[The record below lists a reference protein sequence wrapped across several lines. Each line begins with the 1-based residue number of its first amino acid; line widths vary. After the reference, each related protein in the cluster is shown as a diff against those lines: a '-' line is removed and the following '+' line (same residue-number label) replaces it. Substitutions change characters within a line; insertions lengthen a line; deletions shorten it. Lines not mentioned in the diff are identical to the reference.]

1 MEMWFKNIRD
11 VLRLHVDELNAIQ
24 DPEARHRRIVEINVV
39 EQCLNL
45 YKTGVVQRKR
55 LKTFEEG
62 QYAYPRVHGLVF
74 DPKDGILKRLPVHFK
89 DEIGEMGREVY
100 DLY

>member
-1 MEMWFKNIRD
+1 M
-11 VLRLHVDELNAIQ
+11 RLHKKQLGECKSEEEHHRMMVELNVI
-24 DPEARHRRIVEINVV
+24 

-62 QYAYPRVHGLVF
+62 PHAYPRVHGLVF

>member
-1 MEMWFKNIRD
+1 M
-11 VLRLHVDELNAIQ
+11 V
-24 DPEARHRRIVEINVV
+24 NV
-39 EQCLNL
+39 
-45 YKTGVVQRKR
+45 G
-55 LKTFEEG
+55 KTFEEG
-62 QYAYPRVHGLVF
+62 PHAYPRVHGLVF